1 MEYNEFKKEFYKLV
15 LVFDKKMTEKDYLIY
30 YDLLKD
36 LDIEF
41 ISKKINKLIFS
52 NNNFPTIREIRKEET
67 EKIRRTS

>member
-1 MEYNEFKKEFYKLV
+1 MEYNEFKKEFYKLA

-30 YDLLKD
+30 FDLLKD

-41 ISKKINKLIFS
+41 ISKKINKLIFY

-67 EKIRRTS
+67 EKMRRTS